1 MSQFSDN
8 PRPPCVI
15 CGNPSEWRHHVSGRA
30 NFPKV
35 IADVCRRCA
44 DFLDAFLCQAGVK
57 LKQDEPRTAA
67 DLVWAAISGLDALR
81 AARDGRA
88 GLSPEAVEIGRLI
101 VALEGDARVSRDPT
115 RSRVARPP
123 SKSDP
128 ATPALA
134 DAAIVNAIGRLLAAL
149 PQAAEQL
156 PRLCGLFGRL
166 AKLPLDRLADLLRTL
181 DGNPEIVELCGCAN
195 QAAPELLGAW
205 RAAEAGDPD
214 AQAALE
220 LIVERFA
227 HAARVVLD
235 LIEDAL
241 DEDEEPGEHP

>member
-1 MSQFSDN
+1 MSPPGDFS
-8 PRPPCVI
+8 PCV
-15 CGNPSEWRHHVSGRA
+15 CGRPSEWGHHVAGRA

-35 IADVCRRCA
+35 IADACRRHA
-44 DFLDAFLCQAGVK
+44 DFLDAFLRHAGVK
-57 LKQDEPRTAA
+57 LKHDEPRTAA
-67 DLVWAAISGLDALR
+67 DLVWAAIVGLEALR

-88 GLSPEAVEIGRLI
+88 GLSPEVVEVGRLI
-101 VALEGDARVSRDPT
+101 VALGGDARVSREVTRTRAARPTAKPEDPT
-115 RSRVARPP
+115 
-123 SKSDP
+123 
-128 ATPALA
+128 LA
-134 DAAIVNAIGRLLAAL
+134 DAALVIATGELL
-149 PQAAEQL
+149 QAFPRAGERL

-166 AKLPLDRLADLLRTL
+166 AKLPLDRLADMLRTL
-181 DGNPEIVELCGCAN
+181 DGNPEIVELCGRAN
-195 QAAPELLGAW
+195 QAASELLAAW